1 MSQGDE
7 LILDRR
13 RHLDALGE
21 LGVPAYPN
29 RFARTDSIT
38 TLIEAHGGK
47 SAEALESPKI
57 ETTAGGRILAIRS
70 FGKANFLVLS
80 DGVSRIQA
88 YIRQD
93 QLPERD
99 FQVSPALAL
108 ALDAH
113 RRLTEGG
120 DNIRTA
126 KIS

>member
-38 TLIEAHGGK
+38 ALVEAHGGK
-47 SAEALESPKI
+47 SAEALESPRI

-80 DGVSRIQA
+80 DGVNRIQA

-93 QLPERD
+93 SCPRAT
-99 FQVSPALAL
+99 SRSSSCSTLAITS
-108 ALDAH
+108 ASRGTCSAH
-113 RRLTEGG
+113 AR
-120 DNIRTA
+120 A
-126 KIS
+126 S